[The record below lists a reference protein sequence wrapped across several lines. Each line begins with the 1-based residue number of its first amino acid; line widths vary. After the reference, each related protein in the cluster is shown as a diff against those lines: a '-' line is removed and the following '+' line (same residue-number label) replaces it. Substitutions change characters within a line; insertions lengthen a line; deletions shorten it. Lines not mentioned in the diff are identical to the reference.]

1 VFGTLLKKLWL
12 RGISNMIDK
21 RGFTLIEVLVAL
33 SILAVGMIGISGLAG
48 TAWRALHKS
57 QATTQAINLAQD
69 RIEALQSVDFDN
81 LEVTDAAMTCTG
93 PAGPVSRPQ
102 YTCTPTSATI
112 PLGTPSKIYTWS
124 YTVTHIDLNNDGIA
138 MTAIDGLKRIDV
150 TISWTS
156 GLLSSQSTTTVTTMR
171 SKE

>member
-1 VFGTLLKKLWL
+1 
-12 RGISNMIDK
+12 MIDK

-102 YTCTPTSATI
+102 YTCTPTSAPI
-112 PLGTPSKIYTWS
+112 NLGKLYTWS

-138 MTAIDGLKRIDV
+138 IPAQDGLKRIDV

>member
-1 VFGTLLKKLWL
+1 M
-12 RGISNMIDK
+12 SNLIDK

-33 SILAVGMIGISGLAG
+33 SIFAIGMVGVAGLAG

-69 RIEALQSVDFDN
+69 RIEALYSVPFGN
-81 LEVTDAAMTCTG
+81 LEVTDATMTCTG

-102 YTCTPTSATI
+102 YTCTPTSAPI
-112 PLGTPSKIYTWS
+112 DLGKLYTWS

-138 MTAIDGLKRIDV
+138 MTAIDGLKRVDV
-150 TISWTS
+150 TVTWTS
-156 GLLSSQSTTTVTTMR
+156 GLLGSQNTTTVTTMR
-171 SKE
+171 SKG

>member
-1 VFGTLLKKLWL
+1 M
-12 RGISNMIDK
+12 SNLIDK

-33 SILAVGMIGISGLAG
+33 SIFAIGMVGVAGLAG

-81 LEVTDAAMTCTG
+81 LEVTDATMTCTG

-102 YTCTPTSATI
+102 YTCTPTSAPI
-112 PLGTPSKIYTWS
+112 NLGKLYTWS

-138 MTAIDGLKRIDV
+138 MTAIDGLKRVDV
-150 TISWTS
+150 TVTWTS
-156 GLLSSQSTTTVTTMR
+156 GVLGSQNTATVTTMR
-171 SKE
+171 SKG

>member
-1 VFGTLLKKLWL
+1 MLKKLWL
-12 RGISNMIDK
+12 SGISNMIDK

-33 SILAVGMIGISGLAG
+33 SIFAIGMIGVAGLAG

-93 PAGPVSRPQ
+93 PAGMSRRHAS
-102 YTCTPTSATI
+102 T
-112 PLGTPSKIYTWS
+112 
-124 YTVTHIDLNNDGIA
+124 
-138 MTAIDGLKRIDV
+138 MRIDCS
-150 TISWTS
+150 ISS
-156 GLLSSQSTTTVTTMR
+156 MR
-171 SKE
+171 TR